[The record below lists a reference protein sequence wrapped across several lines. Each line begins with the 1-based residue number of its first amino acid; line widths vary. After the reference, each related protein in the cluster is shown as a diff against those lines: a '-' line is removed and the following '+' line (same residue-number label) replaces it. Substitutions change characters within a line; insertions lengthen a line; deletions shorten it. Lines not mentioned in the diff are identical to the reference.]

1 MSRSDVDA
9 LNATLEQGLE
19 KGDSSLVASI
29 YAPDARVMPP
39 GSEMVTGQDIQA
51 YWQGVIDSGVTG
63 GRLETVRLEEHDD
76 LAVEEGRYR
85 VQVGTDIVDTG
96 KYVVVHRR
104 QPDGAWKIAVDI
116 WNSSQAPQPAAS

>member
-1 MSRSDVDA
+1 
-9 LNATLEQGLE
+9 
-19 KGDSSLVASI
+19 VASI

>member
-85 VQVGTDIVDTG
+85 VQVGSDIVDTG

-104 QPDGAWKIAVDI
+104 QPDGGWKIAVDI
-116 WNSSQAPQPAAS
+116 WNSNQAPQPAAS